1 VPNSPAQPAA
11 ELQGADWELRAL
23 GVADNATLQWMQ
35 ALARRRPVTLAVVGE
50 GGVSQSA
57 LAPLLTQGNTLEYR
71 DGAADPNGETH
82 DTGQLRVIL
91 DLALRLG
98 VRLRVLV
105 YQPPDDFAAVGE
117 ALGKAGEAADIVVCF
132 HSFWGGDAITQMAER
147 VRRASGALFVAP
159 YGEIGEPRTGTS
171 WQAHAA
177 KPDGG
182 GVPNFVTCIPLAQK
196 SPGELL
202 KPAARS
208 ADDTETINFIAPS
221 YYASGSGGTCPAAAT
236 TAAVSAYIVAAS
248 ARKPTP
254 AEITTLLR
262 ETATLD
268 RSGLTALPGV
278 DGSTVDRLQG
288 EIARLTD
295 PAQNGGQRKLDAA
308 GVLSLRGVYRQ
319 LVAESLPPPPQAPRG
334 EVKATSPKVQAVDG
348 QVVLE
353 NAHLRATIATRPSL
367 RLTGLVSKY
376 TGGSCLAGDHPSYL
390 FAVAVDDR
398 LVPSDQFRVAS
409 VQPHTGGGQAE
420 VALDL
425 ESDLLRGRLGV
436 RLESSWQMHLS
447 LIVTNADM
455 QPHRLRLFW
464 VLNHLQ
470 IGDRPRD
477 NYYFYPFKGGWS
489 SGVPYH
495 LGHCYGSPTGSMQ
508 VMDVFNP
515 GAGAGVCLWTADPGC
530 HMKALWL
537 RKVEQEG
544 VQPPGYESMREPARA
559 PELPLDLGVGTSLA
573 IAPFPQT
580 VEPGASIPLP
590 EAVVGV
596 HPGDWH
602 EALSAYTA
610 WVRTWW
616 QPPNVPAWVRRCF
629 GIPSVHD
636 HESLTQM
643 RYRTTERLLP
653 RYDQFQWAYWWK
665 HSDTDRLGQD
675 PKPDRWYRETHG
687 DYDYEDRWGGLP
699 AFREEIGR
707 VHAAGSRVVLYT
719 QSYLIWK
726 HSLLGQ
732 AHGADWV
739 ARNAAGEA
747 LTDWTSPD
755 TNMDV
760 WDFCVGCPEYQ
771 DYVAQS
777 CQRLLRDT
785 GADGIYLDSSGDAY
799 PCSDRR
805 HGHGDEPA
813 QFSLAM
819 LQKVRPA
826 IKAANPEAILQI
838 EDVCS
843 ERHMQFIDGA
853 WQKEFEAYPP
863 MSNYTPHFDAY
874 PVYFLR
880 FYFPEVWFADWGVGD
895 DPTGWRRCFFNG
907 VGISQW
913 PSDYTARTCRVM
925 RENAGAFASLHPEP
939 LIPTEQ
945 TGILANRFPLESKVV
960 YTLYNRNADA
970 VSGPLLRVPHRKGRH
985 YVDLLTG
992 KEVGFTADGASAVIS
1007 SEVSSNEVV
1016 AIGQLPSILRVT
1028 RDGARLTVRLNRA
1041 VPEARVVLLTTDD
1054 PDDLGQ
1060 TLELRGG
1067 RAETAAPA
1075 GTARVQLFSG
1085 PELMDERIS

>member
-1 VPNSPAQPAA
+1 MRALQLLSVAVVTGFGAGIGRAQPA
-11 ELQGADWELRAL
+11 EQPQGADWELRAL
-23 GVADNATLQWMQ
+23 GVADNATLQWMK
-35 ALARRRPVTLAVVGE
+35 ACARRRPVTLAVVGE
-50 GGVSQSA
+50 GGVSQAA

-71 DGAADPNGETH
+71 EGASDPNAETH

-117 ALGKAGEAADIVVCF
+117 ALGKAGEAADVVVCF
-132 HSFWGGDAITQMAER
+132 HSFWGGEVVTRMAER
-147 VRRASGALFVAP
+147 VRQASGALFVAP
-159 YGEIGEPRTGTS
+159 YGEVGEPRTGTS

-177 KPDGG
+177 KPEGG

-202 KPAARS
+202 KPAARDG
-208 ADDTETINFIAPS
+208 DDTETINFIAPS
-221 YYASGSGGTCPAAAT
+221 YYANGSGGTCPAAAT

-248 ARKPTP
+248 TRKPTP
-254 AEITTLLR
+254 AEITELLR
-262 ETATLD
+262 ETATVD
-268 RSGLTALPGV
+268 RAALTSVPEMDEAG
-278 DGSTVDRLQG
+278 VDRLQA
-288 EIARLTD
+288 EIARLVD

-308 GVLSLRGVYRQ
+308 GVLSLRGIYRQ
-319 LVAESLPPPPQAPRG
+319 LVAESLPPPAQAPRG
-334 EVKATSPKVQAVDG
+334 QTRPMAPSVKVGEG

-353 NAHLRATIATRPSL
+353 NAHLRATMATQPTLSL
-367 RLTGLVSKY
+367 SGLFSKHAD
-376 TGGSCLAGDHPSYL
+376 GSCLAGGQTSHL

-398 LVPSDQFRVAS
+398 LLTSDQFRVTG
-409 VQPHTGGGQAE
+409 VQPRTGGGQAE
-420 VALDL
+420 VTLDL
-425 ESDLLRGRLGV
+425 ESDFLRGRLTA
-436 RLESSWQMHLS
+436 RLDASWQMRLS
-447 LIVTNADM
+447 LTMTNADA
-455 QPHRLRLFW
+455 QPHRVRLFW

-470 IGDRPRD
+470 IGEGIRD
-477 NYYFYPFKGGWS
+477 NCYFYPFKGGWS

-515 GAGAGVCLWTADPGC
+515 GAGAGVCLWTADADC

-544 VQPPGYESMREPARA
+544 AQPPGYESMREPARA
-559 PELPLDLGVGTSLA
+559 EKLPLDLGVGVSLA
-573 IAPFPQT
+573 ISPLPET
-580 VEPGASIPLP
+580 VEAGASMSLP

-616 QPPNVPAWVRRCF
+616 QPPTVPAWVRRCF
-629 GIPSVHD
+629 GIPSAHN
-636 HESLTQM
+636 HESLKQM

-665 HSDTDRLGQD
+665 RSDTDRLGQD

-707 VHAAGSRVVLYT
+707 VHAAGSRVVLYA

-726 HSLLGQ
+726 HTKLGQ
-732 AHGADWV
+732 AHGGDWV
-739 ARNAAGEA
+739 ARNAAGEPF
-747 LTDWTSPD
+747 TDWTSPD

-813 QFSLAM
+813 EYSLAM

-843 ERHMQFIDGA
+843 ERHMQYIDGA

-907 VGISQW
+907 IGISQW

-925 RENAGAFASLHPEP
+925 RENAEAFASLHPEP

-945 TGILANRFPLESKVV
+945 TGVFANRFPLESKVV
-960 YTLYNRNADA
+960 CTLYNRNADT

-992 KEVGFTADGASAVIS
+992 AEVGFTVDGASAVLS
-1007 SEVSSNEVV
+1007 AEVPPNEVV
-1016 AIGQLPSILRVT
+1016 AIGQLPS
-1028 RDGARLTVRLNRA
+1028 
-1041 VPEARVVLLTTDD
+1041 
-1054 PDDLGQ
+1054 
-1060 TLELRGG
+1060 
-1067 RAETAAPA
+1067 
-1075 GTARVQLFSG
+1075 
-1085 PELMDERIS
+1085 